1 MNIHSFYNLFIT
13 CISTFPESITMIN
26 ENVLEHNLLLNK
38 IYNYLLVNHLI
49 SFYIVETYLEPEFI
63 I

>member
-26 ENVLEHNLLLNK
+26 ENVLEHNLPFNK
-38 IYNYLLVNHLI
+38 IYNYI
-49 SFYIVETYLEPEFI
+49 
-63 I
+63 